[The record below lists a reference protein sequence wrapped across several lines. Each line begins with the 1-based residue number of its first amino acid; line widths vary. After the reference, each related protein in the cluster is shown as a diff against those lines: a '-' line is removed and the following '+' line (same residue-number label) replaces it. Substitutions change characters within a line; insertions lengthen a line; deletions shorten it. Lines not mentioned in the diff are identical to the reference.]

1 MEYTG
6 AELIVTV
13 QLAHTQAQEQVVF
26 CLPAQQAG
34 LRVGEPLQAWVPLAQ
49 LHVFGADGQ
58 RLAFE
63 PLSTQLDAA
72 A

>member
-1 MEYTG
+1 
-6 AELIVTV
+6 
-13 QLAHTQAQEQVVF
+13 
-26 CLPAQQAG
+26 
-34 LRVGEPLQAWVPLAQ
+34 VGEPLQAWVPLAQ